1 MARAGVKSELACEV
15 LIARRPA
22 GSSMQSGRNMQRL
35 RGGALAERLEVCD
48 DLASFV
54 CDRHEREGGGEMVR
68 W

>member
-48 DLASFV
+48 DLASLCV
-54 CDRHEREGGGEMVR
+54 TDTRGREVER